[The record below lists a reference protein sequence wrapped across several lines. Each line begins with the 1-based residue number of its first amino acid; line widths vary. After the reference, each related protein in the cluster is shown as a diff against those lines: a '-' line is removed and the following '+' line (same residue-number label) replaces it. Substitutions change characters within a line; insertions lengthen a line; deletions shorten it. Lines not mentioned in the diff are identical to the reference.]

1 MKRVIMLVLS
11 LVMALSLCA
20 PAWGVE
26 ESVDPNNITAAC
38 ANLPVAAVTVLGT
51 EDTIENEEGTTIFDK
66 NLTIDTANSKMGA
79 DLGAFSLDAAYQFEP
94 TETLEQAKA
103 SDYRYWHADFVVYAD
118 KDVPDNSMAL
128 AGYYEAWCS
137 FNEYKWVALTN
148 DGLPIS
154 ANEEVRLVYGMG
166 NGSIS
171 VNYEELC
178 TYGNDGT
185 GFLCGVADLG
195 GNEGATI
202 TVELRLYET
211 EAPSEEN
218 GNSHNVETGRY
229 AIIGTHS
236 YTFSPVAVIDDV
248 EYDTL
253 QEAVDAAENE
263 DTITVMANG
272 LSAVVNEAKVFTVV
286 YDEGVTKEAAIT
298 AADGYAVSVDNGVYT
313 VVKTYKVSF
322 NTAGGDPVPAEQ
334 TINAGETVAKPA
346 DPTKEG
352 YIFKGWALGNAEYDF
367 SAPVNENIT
376 LVAVWVEEEKCT
388 SDSHVKVLVE
398 YSDDKATKVYCDSC
412 GMTFAFVQG
421 TEDEAEDEFGAG
433 NYAKADDNVW
443 YALKDQSGEVP
454 SVPPVE
460 DVEVN
465 FSVSED
471 GTVTIETV
479 NLDKITSEEV
489 ETDSV
494 TLDFSDVDDINIVD
508 IPTGVV
514 GEIEEV
520 LSSPSNAI
528 SNLEIVTAEA
538 TVTFDTDATKKINE
552 NAKNANA
559 ASVRL
564 TVDVQH
570 LPTATDITPANR
582 EAFKEVM
589 EKEGSE
595 NAVLL
600 SLELVGGTAEVFSAD
615 NAAGTATVK
624 VKLANG
630 LKSATLYYLNGDKV
644 EELGSYDADAA
655 GYITI
660 TLTHFSEYML
670 LGSTTTT
677 PTDPPSGNN
686 RLPINLGGDTT
697 TTTED
702 NQFEA
707 PTTFDAGIALYVGMS
722 VVAAV
727 GAVTLSKKRED

>member
-38 ANLPVAAVTVLGT
+38 ANLPVADVTVLNT
-51 EDTIENEEGTTIFDK
+51 EDTIENEEGDTIFGKD
-66 NLTIDTANSKMGA
+66 LAIDTTNSQMGA
-79 DLGAFSLDAAYQFEP
+79 SLGLIYLDAAYQFEP
-94 TETLEQAKA
+94 TETLEQAEA

-118 KDVPDNSMAL
+118 KDVPNNSMAL
-128 AGYYEAWCS
+128 AGYYEAWCA
-137 FNEYKWVALTN
+137 FNDYKWVALTN
-148 DGLPIS
+148 DGLSIR

-166 NGSIS
+166 NGGIS

-236 YTFSPVAVIDDV
+236 YTFSPVAMIDDV

-313 VVKTYKVSF
+313 VVKTYKVNF
-322 NTAGGDPVPAEQ
+322 NTADGTPVPAEQ
-334 TINAGETVAKPA
+334 TINAGETVTKPA

-352 YIFKGWALGNAEYDF
+352 YIFKGWAIGNTEYDF

-398 YSDDKATKVYCDSC
+398 YSGDKATKVYCDSC

-443 YALKDQSGEVP
+443 YALKDQSGEV
-454 SVPPVE
+454 VPPAEEPVVE
-460 DVEVN
+460 ETIKDEEINSVVAGDEMKDAVMGETNDTTNIITVTDSDNANAKTTIEFNVDGDDKGAAAKKQFASATDIAMVLTASEEEVTADVENAANGNGIAVHLDIDIK
-465 FSVSED
+465 VLAD
-471 GTVTIETV
+471 G
-479 NLDKITSEEV
+479 KH
-489 ETDSV
+489 
-494 TLDFSDVDDINIVD
+494 
-508 IPTGVV
+508 V
-514 GEIEEV
+514 GEITQLPKPIKVVIPASALTFGELEDGYTRTVYV
-520 LSSPSNAI
+520 LRFHGTQIDRLPA
-528 SNLEIVTAEA
+528 TWEA
-538 TVTFDTDATKKINE
+538 DDGVSFESHLFSTYAVVYE
-552 NAKNANA
+552 
-559 ASVRL
+559 
-564 TVDVQH
+564 DV
-570 LPTATDITPANR
+570 
-582 EAFKEVM
+582 K
-589 EKEGSE
+589 
-595 NAVLL
+595 
-600 SLELVGGTAEVFSAD
+600 
-615 NAAGTATVK
+615 
-624 VKLANG
+624 
-630 LKSATLYYLNGDKV
+630 
-644 EELGSYDADAA
+644 
-655 GYITI
+655 
-660 TLTHFSEYML
+660 
-670 LGSTTTT
+670 T
-677 PTDPPSGNN
+677 PTNHYP
-686 RLPINLGGDTT
+686 NLGWDSDTTTT